1 MIEVRWTWNI
11 ALSKK
16 KVAEHGLSNR
26 FLPYYPFSSFASAL
40 KSAKRVKRDI
50 LWSAA
55 STKILNVTDDQQAS
69 VVLEGH
75 RCWRLNMVQNLSS
88 TQDFR
93 TLPFYWKS

>member
-1 MIEVRWTWNI
+1 LRYPR
-11 ALSKK
+11 K
-16 KVAEHGLSNR
+16 KVAEHGLSNQI
-26 FLPYYPFSSFASAL
+26 LPYCPFSSFASAL
-40 KSAKRVKRDI
+40 KSVKRVKRDI

-75 RCWRLNMVQNLSS
+75 RCWWLNMVQNLSS